1 MDILKAHTNFPG
13 MICKLS
19 SRNEVAK
26 PSSRLH
32 WIFERKSTIA
42 IVFCTEIIAGGVKM
56 LRQGELS
63 YPARFTGVGIPN
75 PARKGGNKLMIRGL
89 LIQEHRTSGIS
100 HRCGS
105 DTFC

>member
-1 MDILKAHTNFPG
+1 MGLDILKAHTNFPG

-42 IVFCTEIIAGGVKM
+42 IVFCTEIIAGGLKC
-56 LRQGELS
+56 
-63 YPARFTGVGIPN
+63 TGKENSVIQ
-75 PARKGGNKLMIRGL
+75 RGL
-89 LIQEHRTSGIS
+89 LLSGYQIQRGKVAANS
-100 HRCGS
+100 
-105 DTFC
+105 